1 VISLSQARDLDKAD
15 PLAGLRDQYDI
26 PTGTVY
32 LDGNSLGAPLRSI
45 GGRLADV
52 VSAQWA
58 GRLIR
63 AWPEYWWDAPVR
75 VGERIAPLIGAAP
88 GQTVVADSTTVN
100 LFKSVIAGLRM
111 GTQRGRT
118 ELTVLGDAF
127 PTDRY
132 IAVSAARMTGS
143 PVTTEITERTALV
156 LAGHVDYRTGVIA
169 DFAAITRQ
177 AHDAGALILW
187 DLCHSVGALPVELDA
202 HAVDLA
208 VGCTYKFLSG
218 GPGSPAFVYVAS
230 ARQDQYDQPL
240 TGWAGHADPFAMTED
255 YEAAEGI
262 GRARAGTPDMLS
274 LLALDAALDIWDHVS
289 VVDARAKATELTQ
302 FFVDCV
308 DDLPVTVLA
317 PDPATRGNQVSL
329 RHPEAK
335 SLIEKLAEQD
345 ILGDFRTPD
354 IARFGFQ
361 PLYVGFEDAWRAASA
376 LRELL
381 ST

>member
-1 VISLSQARDLDKAD
+1 MSLQRARDLDRSD
-15 PLAGLRDQYDI
+15 PLGELRGQYDI
-26 PTGTVY
+26 PSGTVY

-45 GGRLADV
+45 PGRLAEV
-52 VSAQWA
+52 VSGQWA

-63 AWPEYWWDAPVR
+63 AWPEHWWDAPVR
-75 VGERIAPLIGAAP
+75 VGERIAPLVGAAP
-88 GQTVVADSTTVN
+88 GQVVVGDSTTVN
-100 LFKSVIAGLRM
+100 LFKSIIAGLRI
-111 GTQRGRT
+111 GAGRGRS
-118 ELTVLGDAF
+118 ELAVLGDAF

-132 IAVSAARMTGS
+132 IAVSAARMMDS
-143 PVTTEITERTALV
+143 PITTEITERTALV

-169 DFAAITRQ
+169 DFAAITEQ
-177 AHDAGALILW
+177 AHDAGAVILW

-218 GPGSPAFVYVAS
+218 GPGAPAFVYVAS
-230 ARQDQYDQPL
+230 ALQADYDQPL
-240 TGWAGHADPFAMTED
+240 TGWTGHADPFAMTED
-255 YEAAEGI
+255 YQAAEGVA
-262 GRARAGTPDMLS
+262 RARAGTPDMLS
-274 LLALDAALDIWDHVS
+274 MLALDAALDIWDQTS
-289 VVDARAKATELTQ
+289 IVDARAKAQQLTQ

-308 DDLPVTVLA
+308 EDLPVTVLA

-329 RHPEAK
+329 RHPDAK
-335 SLIEKLAEQD
+335 DLIARLAEQD

-361 PLYVGFEDAWRAASA
+361 PLYVSFEDAWRAASA
-376 LRELL
+376 LRALL